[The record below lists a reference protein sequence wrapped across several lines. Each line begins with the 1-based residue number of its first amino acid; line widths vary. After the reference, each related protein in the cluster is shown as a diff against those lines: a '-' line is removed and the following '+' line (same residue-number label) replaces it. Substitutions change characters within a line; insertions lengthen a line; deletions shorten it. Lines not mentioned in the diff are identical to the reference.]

1 MHFDEV
7 YLKLYGMAKA
17 GFPNGNPADLPVWAN
32 FGVAGLDM
40 RPALTC
46 LIGVILD
53 PYLLSNYATG
63 QLAEDEGSLRD
74 VVRTIRYLA
83 KLIGHEH
90 VAIGSDFAGFVGPPR
105 EMNRISRI
113 GQLREALRVEFG
125 DEKIVTGILAQNS
138 IDFILKT
145 WQPAV

>member
-1 MHFDEV
+1 LEDIFKVATRPMVASHTSARTLGDHPYSLVDEH
-7 YLKLYGMAKA
+7 LEEIAHRDG
-17 GFPNGNPADLPVWAN
+17 
-32 FGVAGLDM
+32 
-40 RPALTC
+40 

-53 PYLLSNYATG
+53 PYLLSNYPTG

-74 VVRTIRYLA
+74 VVRTIRYLV
-83 KLIGHEH
+83 KLVGFEH

-113 GQLREALRVEFG
+113 GKLREALRIEFG
-125 DEKIVTGILAQNS
+125 DDDMVSDILAQNA
-138 IDFILKT
+138 IDFILKN